1 MKWVVIVIIL
11 LIVFGSKKIPDLG
24 KGLGEGIK
32 SFKDVFKGDRRH
44 VFQAEIR
51 GRNPDQGLSF
61 QHRSAPAS
69 NQKPRGAG
77 CGASHFHSQIRP
89 MKEGL

>member
-32 SFKDVFKGDRRH
+32 SFKDVFKGADDPPSK
-44 VFQAEIR
+44 
-51 GRNPDQGLSF
+51 PDPGK
-61 QHRSAPAS
+61 RS
-69 NQKPRGAG
+69 
-77 CGASHFHSQIRP
+77 
-89 MKEGL
+89 

>member
-32 SFKDVFKGDRRH
+32 SFKDVFKGDP
-44 VFQAEIR
+44 
-51 GRNPDQGLSF
+51 GS
-61 QHRSAPAS
+61 S
-69 NQKPRGAG
+69 
-77 CGASHFHSQIRP
+77 SQQDP
-89 MKEGL
+89 GKKA